1 MVGVEEGR
9 LIFVSSHHCC
19 LHVPALSRPGQP
31 QEVHRVH
38 TDQQHPGDPALPGN
52 SPSTDSQASL
62 PAQAWVTL
70 RIPLPLSTL
79 AILAVDLLTDM
90 VPAISLAYEKPEL
103 DIMQRPPRSLSDR
116 LVNHRLIYL
125 AYGIIGIT
133 QVTPSP
139 PSSSISSL
147 LIHLPPSPP
156 PPSSPAT
163 PSSRPALEC
172 LSTR

>member
-1 MVGVEEGR
+1 M
-9 LIFVSSHHCC
+9 I
-19 LHVPALSRPGQP
+19 
-31 QEVHRVH
+31 
-38 TDQQHPGDPALPGN
+38 
-52 SPSTDSQASL
+52 
-62 PAQAWVTL
+62 L

-133 QVTPSP
+133 QVPPSP
-139 PSSSISSL
+139 PSSSIHL
-147 LIHLPPSPP
+147 LPRLLS
-156 PPSSPAT
+156 SSPAT

>member
-1 MVGVEEGR
+1 M
-9 LIFVSSHHCC
+9 I
-19 LHVPALSRPGQP
+19 
-31 QEVHRVH
+31 
-38 TDQQHPGDPALPGN
+38 
-52 SPSTDSQASL
+52 
-62 PAQAWVTL
+62 L

-133 QVTPSP
+133 QVPAISLVLIISVRPSFLP
-139 PSSSISSL
+139 PSSL
-147 LIHLPPSPP
+147 HPSHIFLQACAGMFVY
-156 PPSSPAT
+156 SVIMASYG
-163 PSSRPALEC
+163 
-172 LSTR
+172 